1 MRVNG
6 LFRVIAAIV
15 ISVWL
20 LGASNCSQTNNAD
33 APQFVTTLQVENS
46 GVPSSSFAQGDT
58 ISLVLTIRN
67 RTSGNLSLYFNSS
80 EFANF
85 AAVNAGTVTVV
96 WTCDGDASSTAATCT
111 NTVDPTVASTGTS
124 SSGGSFVQI
133 NFTPFQTQTVTFT
146 WNSLDNNGNDLAVGN
161 YEVFGGFTVYN
172 ATGPGNAADNG
183 SSMAQGPPAAKQ
195 MFPTVYISTLVP
207 FTITTPVTP

>member
-1 MRVNG
+1 MQR
-6 LFRVIAAIV
+6 LFRAIV
-15 ISVWL
+15 AVTIAVWL
-20 LGASNCSQTNNAD
+20 LGASNCTQTNNAD

-46 GVPSSSFAQGDT
+46 GVPSSSFAQGDP

-67 RTSGNLSLYFNSS
+67 RTNGNLSLFFNSS

-85 AAVNAGTVTVV
+85 AAVDAGTATVV
-96 WTCDGDASSTAATCT
+96 WTCDGDASSITATCSDTAA
-111 NTVDPTVASTGTS
+111 PTVASTGTS

-133 NFTPFQTQTVTFT
+133 NFTAFQTQTVTFT
-146 WNSLDNNGNDLAVGN
+146 WTGLDNNGDKLAVGN
-161 YEVFGGFTVYN
+161 YEAFGGFTVYN

-183 SSMAQGPPAAKQ
+183 SSMAQGSPTAKQ

-207 FTITTPVTP
+207 FTITTPITP

>member
-1 MRVNG
+1 MQH
-6 LFRVIAAIV
+6 LFRAVAFVTIA
-15 ISVWL
+15 VWL
-20 LGASNCSQTNNAD
+20 LGASNCSQTNNSD

-67 RTSGNLSLYFNSS
+67 RTDSALSLYFNSS

-85 AAVNAGTVTVV
+85 AAMNAGTATVV
-96 WTCDGDASSTAATCT
+96 WTCDGDSSSVTGATCADT
-111 NTVDPTVASTGTS
+111 ANPTVASTGTN

-133 NFTPFQTQTVTFT
+133 NFAAFQTQTVTFT

-183 SSMAQGPPAAKQ
+183 SSMAEGPPTAKQ